1 MTDQYNL
8 ENGQCQ
14 QHQKKKTS
22 TTSDND
28 PSIQFKWKIRYLLII
43 SVLLWCYSYF
53 KLCLLN
59 KQYTFTTYAD
69 IGDPIYMCPFCQ
81 AYMWYE

>member
-28 PSIQFKWKIRYLLII
+28 PSIQFK
-43 SVLLWCYSYF
+43 
-53 KLCLLN
+53 
-59 KQYTFTTYAD
+59 
-69 IGDPIYMCPFCQ
+69 
-81 AYMWYE
+81 